1 MAVTHFIQT
10 IWSKKIQDDLE
21 LKCKLVDN
29 CLRSYEGDCKFAR
42 TVKILGVGEPTISV
56 YDGVTPLNYEA
67 MTDKGQE
74 LVIDQARSF
83 SFLVDDIDQAQ
94 SVPGLKEEYQRKA
107 VHGLAVERDSY
118 VAGLIKKVTTA
129 GHVTTATALTQEA
142 VKAAIDEAIVAL
154 RERNFD
160 EEGVIEITP
169 AVYSVFKN
177 CLITLSTNNP
187 EYIKKGI
194 VGVYD
199 DFNVI
204 MSNNMAK
211 DSTHAYCDVRGKKA
225 IAFAGQINEV
235 EALRSQE
242 YFKDMIRG
250 LDTFGAK
257 TIDEERIQVIKVPL
271 KAS

>member
-10 IWSKKIQDDLE
+10 IWSKKIQDALE

-29 CLRSYEGDCKFAR
+29 CLRDYEGDVKQAR
-42 TVKILGVGEPTISV
+42 TVKILGVGEPTIGA
-56 YDGVTPLNYEA
+56 YDGTKDISIEDMKDV
-67 MTDKGQE
+67 GQE
-74 LVIDQARSF
+74 LTIDQANYF
-83 SFLVDDIDQAQ
+83 AFYVDDVDQAQ

-107 VHGLAVERDSY
+107 VHGLAVARDTY
-118 VAGLIKKVTTA
+118 VANLIKGATN
-129 GHVTTATALTQEA
+129 VTTATALSKEA
-142 VKAAIDEAIVAL
+142 VKEAIDKAIVAL

-169 AVYSVFKN
+169 AVYNVFKN
-177 CLITLSTNNP
+177 ELITLSTNNP

-199 DFNVI
+199 DFQVV

-211 DSTHAYCDVRGKKA
+211 DDTHAYCDIRGKKA

-235 EALRSQE
+235 EALRAE
-242 YFKDMIRG
+242 KRFKDIVRG

-257 TIDEERIQVIKVPL
+257 VIDNDRIQVIKVPVG
-271 KAS
+271 A

>member
-1 MAVTHFIQT
+1 MAVTNFIQS

-29 CLRSYEGDCKFAR
+29 CLRDYEGDVKHAGS
-42 TVKILGVGEPTISV
+42 VKILGVGEPTIGA
-56 YDGVTPLNYEA
+56 YDSGVDITIEE
-67 MTDKGQE
+67 MSDKGQM
-74 LVIDQARSF
+74 LTIDQANYF
-83 SFLVDDIDQAQ
+83 AFYVDDVNQAQ
-94 SVPGLKEEYQRKA
+94 SVPGLKEKYQAKA
-107 VHGLAVERDSY
+107 VHGLAVARDTY
-118 VAGLIKKVTTA
+118 VANLIKGATNA
-129 GHVTTATALTQEA
+129 TTATNLTQDA
-142 VKAAIDEAIVAL
+142 VKEAIDSAIVAL

-169 AVYSVFKN
+169 AVYNVFKN

-199 DFNVI
+199 DFTVV

-211 DSTHAYCDVRGKKA
+211 DGSHAYCDVRGKKA

-235 EALRSQE
+235 EALRAE
-242 YFKDMIRG
+242 KRFKDIIRG

-257 TIDEERIQVIKVPL
+257 VIDENRIQVVKVPL
-271 KAS
+271 TATA

>member
-10 IWSKKIQDDLE
+10 IWSKKIQDALE

-29 CLRSYEGDCKFAR
+29 CLRDYEGDVKHAR
-42 TVKILGVGEPTISV
+42 TVKILGVGEPTIGT
-56 YDGVTPLNYEA
+56 YNAG
-67 MTDKGQE
+67 TDIEIEDMKDAGQE
-74 LVIDQARSF
+74 LTIDQANYF
-83 SFLVDDIDQAQ
+83 AFYVDDVDQAQ

-107 VHGLAVERDSY
+107 VHGLAVKRDSY
-118 VAGLIKKVTTA
+118 VANLIKGATNATTA
-129 GHVTTATALTQEA
+129 DANTAED

-169 AVYSVFKN
+169 AVYNVFKN
-177 CLITLSTNNP
+177 HLITLSTNNP

-194 VGVYD
+194 VGMYD
-199 DFNVI
+199 DFEVV

-211 DSTHAYCDVRGKKA
+211 DTTYAYCDVRGKKA

-235 EALRSQE
+235 EALRSE
-242 YFKDMIRG
+242 KRFKDIIRG

-257 TIDEERIQVIKVPL
+257 VIDNDRIQVIKVPV
-271 KAS
+271 

>member
-1 MAVTHFIQT
+1 MAVTNFIQS

-29 CLRSYEGDCKFAR
+29 CLRDYEGDCKYAQS
-42 TVKILGVGEPTISV
+42 VKILGVGEPTIGA
-56 YDGVTPLNYEA
+56 YDSGVDITIEE
-67 MTDKGQE
+67 MSDRGQ
-74 LVIDQARSF
+74 LLTIDQANYF
-83 SFLVDDIDQAQ
+83 AFYVDDVNQAQ
-94 SVPGLKEEYQRKA
+94 SVPGLKEKYQEKA
-107 VHGLAVERDSY
+107 VHGLAVARDTY
-118 VAGLIKKVTTA
+118 VAGLIKTA
-129 GHVTTATALTQEA
+129 ANATTATANDAEA
-142 VKAAIDEAIVAL
+142 VKEAIDEAIVAL

-169 AVYSVFKN
+169 AVYNKFKN
-177 CLITLSTNNP
+177 HLITLSTNNP

-199 DFNVI
+199 DFNVV

-211 DSTHAYCDVRGKKA
+211 DDTHAYCCVRGKKA

-235 EALRSQE
+235 EALRAE
-242 YFKDMIRG
+242 KRFKDIIRG

-257 TIDEERIQVIKVPL
+257 VIDEARIQVVKVPV
-271 KAS
+271 

>member
-10 IWSKKIQDDLE
+10 IWSKKIQDALE

-29 CLRSYEGDCKFAR
+29 CLRDYEGDCKHAK
-42 TVKILGVGEPTISV
+42 TVKILGVGEPTIGA
-56 YDGVTPLNYEA
+56 YDGTKDITIEDMKDV
-67 MTDKGQE
+67 GQE
-74 LVIDQARSF
+74 LTIDQANYF
-83 SFLVDDIDQAQ
+83 AFYVDDVDQAQ

-107 VHGLAVERDSY
+107 VHGLAVARDTY
-118 VAGLIKKVTTA
+118 VANLIKSATNATTA
-129 GHVTTATALTQEA
+129 GGKTADDIKE
-142 VKAAIDEAIVAL
+142 AIDEAIVAL

-160 EEGVIEITP
+160 EEGVIEISP
-169 AVYSVFKN
+169 AVYNLFKN
-177 CLITLSTNNP
+177 NLITLSTNNP

-199 DFNVI
+199 DFNVV

-211 DSTHAYCDVRGKKA
+211 DSTHVYCCVRGKKA

-235 EALRSQE
+235 EALRAQNR
-242 YFKDMIRG
+242 FKDIVRG

-257 TIDEERIQVIKVPL
+257 VIDNDRIQVIKVPV
-271 KAS
+271 